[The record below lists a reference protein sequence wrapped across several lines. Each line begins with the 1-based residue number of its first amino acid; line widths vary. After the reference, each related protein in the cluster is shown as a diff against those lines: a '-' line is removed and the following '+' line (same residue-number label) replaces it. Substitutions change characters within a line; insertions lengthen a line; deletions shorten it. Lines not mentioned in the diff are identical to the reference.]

1 MNENDIP
8 KTQLEAIN
16 FFSDSARCHDFMVE
30 MRWHGRPVCAHCAS
44 KNIGKLVVSNRT
56 VKDKDGNQKTLT
68 RRVWNCKDCKKQFT
82 VKVGTIFEDSALG
95 LEKWLPCV
103 WLIVN
108 AKNGISSCEIART
121 LGVTQR
127 TAWFM
132 AHRIRAAIHDGSFEK
147 LSGGVEADETFIGA
161 KARNMH
167 KDKRAEK
174 VKGTGGMSMTPVM
187 GLLERNVRKQ
197 SSRVVLKVLNTRR
210 KSELQRHVRNHVT
223 EGSTVLTDALKSY
236 NGLNDKYAH
245 EVIDHAVAYA
255 NGHIHTNGLENFWS
269 LLKRTIKGTYVHC
282 EAFHLFR
289 YLDEQAYRFNE
300 RSKDDAGRFI
310 GAMSGIFNRRL
321 TYEALT
327 NKMVR

>member
-1 MNENDIP
+1 MNENGIP
-8 KTQLEAIN
+8 QTQLEAIN
-16 FFSDSARCHDFMVE
+16 FFSDSARCHDFMVDI
-30 MRWHGRPVCAHCAS
+30 RWHGKPVCAHCAS

-56 VKDKDGNQKTLT
+56 VKDKEGKQKTLT

-103 WLIVN
+103 WLVVN

-121 LGVTQR
+121 LGVMQR

-132 AHRIRAAIHDGSFEK
+132 AHRIRAALHNGSFEK
-147 LSGGVEADETFIGA
+147 LSGGVEADETFIGG

-167 KDKRAEK
+167 REKRAEK
-174 VKGTGGMSMTPVM
+174 VIGTGGVSMTPVM
-187 GLLERNVRKQ
+187 GLLERSTRKQ
-197 SSRVVLKVLNTRR
+197 ASRVILKVLNTRR
-210 KSELQRHVRNHVT
+210 RAELQGHVRKNVA

-245 EVIDHAVAYA
+245 EVIDHAVSYA
-255 NGHIHTNGLENFWS
+255 NGHVHTNGLENFWS
-269 LLKRTIKGTYVHC
+269 LLKRTIKGTYIHC
-282 EAFHLFR
+282 EVFHLFR

-300 RSKDDAGRFI
+300 RELDDAGRFV
-310 GAMSGIFNRRL
+310 GAFNGVSNRRL
-321 TYEALT
+321 TYENLT
-327 NKMVR
+327 GKTA